1 MADDAINELISS
13 VAHRGT
19 AIGVSTP
26 PEQIRHIYSRDRW
39 YRRGVRHRSL
49 LGRRVSVVIVAALIL
64 AVFFAPLPHVS
75 LFSHI
80 VAPETRPTTTAPT
93 ATTLPAAEVT
103 PAAIWVVGATTVW
116 AWWTSGE
123 AQGIERSNDAG
134 HSWSNA
140 TPPELDKQL
149 GDHFIKGFY
158 ALGAEHAWVTYGGV
172 GSSARQTIASS
183 SDGGRQWTVLGRSPS
198 AYGCELQFA
207 TPADGWCTVIGAA
220 AGSESVQI
228 YRTEDGG
235 RHWRSVYNNG
245 PGGKTALG
253 GLPFGC
259 DKNVQFV
266 NTTVGWAIFLCN
278 GGLAPLYETTDGG
291 TTWVRRGVAAPSF
304 PFIDGGFADV
314 PDLFGRTGAVG
325 YTFHVGSSVRRS
337 VVYVSANAGASWHAV
352 APPGAPAGWTVDTIS
367 PRIWRLVS
375 GDHVLATDDGGQ
387 TWRSITSN
395 VSLNPLYDY
404 VLGTHV
410 IDFVTEKTGW
420 IVSTSS
426 TGTRTLWR
434 TTDGGSTWS
443 NVAVPGA

>member
-337 VVYVSANAGASWHAV
+337 VVYVSERGCILARSRATGSACGVDSGHHLTTNLATREWRPRACNRRRGADLAIDHQQCQPQSFVRLRAWDARNRLRDREDRLDREHLEYRHEDAV
-352 APPGAPAGWTVDTIS
+352 AHD
-367 PRIWRLVS
+367 
-375 GDHVLATDDGGQ
+375 
-387 TWRSITSN
+387 
-395 VSLNPLYDY
+395 
-404 VLGTHV
+404 
-410 IDFVTEKTGW
+410 
-420 IVSTSS
+420 
-426 TGTRTLWR
+426 
-434 TTDGGSTWS
+434 
-443 NVAVPGA
+443 